1 MLDVMQNMMNEWMK
15 NFSGLQNFGIPCS
28 QDFMKN
34 MGMPNNF
41 MKNMNMGV
49 QALNQQKQ
57 MFDNTYDMLH
67 KIHELENKI
76 LDSFMANQ
84 TLIPAETLKMLT
96 GWREMALK
104 GQDEF
109 KKAID
114 QYFKQA
120 ETYFANFDQSGTQ
133 EKK

>member
-1 MLDVMQNMMNEWMK
+1 
-15 NFSGLQNFGIPCS
+15 
-28 QDFMKN
+28 
-34 MGMPNNF
+34 
-41 MKNMNMGV
+41 
-49 QALNQQKQ
+49 
-57 MFDNTYDMLH
+57 
-67 KIHELENKI
+67 
-76 LDSFMANQ
+76 
-84 TLIPAETLKMLT
+84 MLT